1 MIKII
6 FNQGIKRLLISSLL
20 VVFAIGLYA
29 QNTSGIIKYDR
40 KSYWIKIMK
49 QLPWMTAADIERNQL
64 TWGKNQ
70 GRPTPHELYFVN
82 DKSVYQR
89 VEKEGESTG
98 WSRSQEEYTLIRD
111 YKSKKSEDIVE
122 TLGKKY
128 VIEGLPTYKW
138 KILNEIKEVGGYLC
152 MKAETTDD
160 VKDQTIHAWFADA
173 IPVQGGPE
181 GFYGLPGMILEIDIN
196 DGATVITATE
206 VEINQTEIDLPI
218 PKKIS
223 GKKIDRVKFN
233 EISKKFIE
241 DSFKSKRNPF
251 WTLRY

>member
-1 MIKII
+1 MINTIL
-6 FNQGIKRLLISSLL
+6 NQRMKKLTICTILI
-20 VVFAIGLYA
+20 VFSFGLYA

-40 KSYWIKIMK
+40 KTYWIKIMS
-49 QLPWMTAADIERNQL
+49 QLPWITAADIERDQL

-89 VEKEGESTG
+89 AEVEEASEGYS
-98 WSRSQEEYTLIRD
+98 WSQEEYILIRD
-111 YKSKKSEDIVE
+111 YKAKKAEDIVE

-128 VIEGLPTYKW
+128 VIEGIPTYKW
-138 KILNEIKEVGGYLC
+138 KILNEIKEVAGYLC
-152 MKAETTDD
+152 MKAETVDTIKGQ
-160 VKDQTIHAWFADA
+160 VIHAWFTDA

-196 DGATVITATE
+196 DGATLITATK

-218 PKKIS
+218 PKRIK
-223 GKKIDRVKFN
+223 GKKIERTEFYA
-233 EISKKFIE
+233 ISEKFIE
-241 DSFKSKRNPF
+241 DSYKSKRNPF
-251 WTLRY
+251 WTLRF